1 MQKILTVS
9 IAIGVCFLIGISAHA
24 DTSTTL
30 MQIKSLQREGAGN
43 EAASAAVRELSRLPA
58 DAIPEILAG
67 MDGADIV
74 VINWLRSAVEAIAE
88 RELVAGKKLPADKL
102 EAFLKDTNH
111 DPRAR
116 RLAFECIGKSD
127 PQAAER
133 LLPSFLNDPS
143 AELRRDA
150 VAAKL
155 ETIRKNHGEATAW
168 KELLQTTRDR
178 DQVEEIVKELK
189 SLGVDIDLT
198 AHWGFI
204 TKWKLIGP
212 FDNKAGIG
220 FAKVYPPEEHVNLKD
235 AKEIT
240 TTEKLGNVDLNKA
253 IGKEHGIVYY
263 AFAAIESVQEQP
275 ADVRAATP
283 NAVKIF
289 VNGKE
294 IFHREE
300 YHHGQ
305 TMDQHIGR
313 CTLQKGR
320 NEILIKV
327 CQNEQTEEW
336 AQTWA
341 FQVRVCDKLGAAV
354 PVKVITDSKEKK

>member
-1 MQKILTVS
+1 MPKQPVFTAALV
-9 IAIGVCFLIGISAHA
+9 ACFLIYPLARG
-24 DTSTTL
+24 DTPAAIR
-30 MQIKSLQREGAGN
+30 QIKSIQREGSGD
-43 EAASAAVRELSRLPA
+43 EAATAAVRELSKLSA

-74 VINWLRSAVEAIAE
+74 VINWLRGAVEAIVE
-88 RELVAGKKLPADKL
+88 REVTAGKPLPAEKL
-102 EAFLKDTNH
+102 EAFLKDTKH
-111 DPRAR
+111 EPRAR
-116 RLAFECIGKSD
+116 RLAFECIAKGD
-127 PQAAER
+127 PKTSER

-143 AELRRDA
+143 AELRREA

-155 ETIRKNHGEATAW
+155 DELRKTTGDAAGW
-168 KELLQTTRDR
+168 KHLLQSARDR
-178 DQVEEIVKELK
+178 DQVEAIVKELK
-189 SLGVDIDLT
+189 TLGSEIDLT
-198 AHWGFI
+198 AHWGYI

-212 FDNKAGIG
+212 FDNKGGVG
-220 FAKVYPPEEHVNLKD
+220 FGKVYPPEEHVDFKG
-235 AKEIT
+235 AKEVT

-253 IGKEHGIVYY
+253 IGKEHGVVYY
-263 AFAAIESVQEQP
+263 AYTVIDSDMEQP
-275 ADVRAATP
+275 AEIRAATP

-305 TMDQHIGR
+305 TMDQHVGR
-313 CTLQKGR
+313 CTLKKGK

-327 CQNEQTEEW
+327 CQNEQKEDW

-341 FQVRVCDKLGAAV
+341 FQLRVCDNLGAAL
-354 PVKVITDSKEKK
+354 PVRAVLDSKEQK